1 MSSNLRDNLEAGSSA
16 ESEIRRIRRVG
27 CANGYTGK
35 EDWSVHD
42 FLGRYHAHKIEKN
55 VGNLATPGTTVAV
68 ENERR
73 DRELARI
80 AKRKQINKD
89 LKLKAIT
96 RQKRVEQSKKA
107 LKKIK
112 ENYGFRRQ
120 IKEID
125 ALLDNIDDAAKK
137 YIEMKVPNYLD
148 PKYTGNI
155 NKLLALEGKQKDF
168 AHAVLH
174 NHCIDVHRFILGGYK
189 DCDIILNNND
199 TPLTF
204 CVRNA
209 RIEMLKILIEEGK
222 ANPNFPNNYGYV
234 SKLLFPYIYIYS
246 RNALSNT
253 YRLRSTHR
261 VHYFFYTKSGES
273 KKQNVTQKKIH

>member
-55 VGNLATPGTTVAV
+55 VGNVATPGTTVAV

-107 LKKIK
+107 
-112 ENYGFRRQ
+112 
-120 IKEID
+120 
-125 ALLDNIDDAAKK
+125 
-137 YIEMKVPNYLD
+137 
-148 PKYTGNI
+148 
-155 NKLLALEGKQKDF
+155 
-168 AHAVLH
+168 
-174 NHCIDVHRFILGGYK
+174 
-189 DCDIILNNND
+189 
-199 TPLTF
+199 TP
-204 CVRNA
+204 
-209 RIEMLKILIEEGK
+209 
-222 ANPNFPNNYGYV
+222 
-234 SKLLFPYIYIYS
+234 
-246 RNALSNT
+246 
-253 YRLRSTHR
+253 
-261 VHYFFYTKSGES
+261 
-273 KKQNVTQKKIH
+273 